1 MPRVFETRFRVRSY
15 ELDSLRHV
23 NNAVYLQ
30 YFEQARME
38 ALHATGYP
46 LERLFSMGTV
56 PNVVRAEID
65 FRRPI
70 TEGDPVLI
78 TTEVEKAGRSSM
90 SIRQRI
96 YLDRD
101 PAVEVADALIVGVWV
116 GTTDGRPVPIPPQLR
131 DAFGV
136 E

>member
-30 YFEQARME
+30 YFEHARME
-38 ALHATGYP
+38 ALQATGYP
-46 LERLFSMGTV
+46 LQRLFSMGTV

-90 SIRQRI
+90 SIRQRL

-116 GTTDGRPVPIPPQLR
+116 STTDGRPVPIPPELR